1 LGARSTGWQIL
12 LLIER
17 ITWLESIVFAQ
28 CFYLQHEARNFRI
41 ISVLNPNHSI
51 MTAPQI
57 VAKARKLPQVSAA
70 ALRLAELLDDA
81 GNGFEEAAALIK
93 SDSLLTAKLLRA
105 CNSSAFGFSERIA
118 SVDQALMMLGFQEVR
133 RLVLSLGF
141 AASMNGTLPGYSM
154 EPNELWQHALVTGS
168 AAEHLVNRG
177 ELDCDAAVAFTA
189 GLLHDIGKVVI
200 AQVISLEAQ
209 TVIGRHMN
217 GEGLGSVEA
226 EREVLGTDHAEVGA
240 CLLHIWR
247 LPEPIV
253 EAVANHHRP
262 VFKPSPQL
270 SAVAHAA
277 NRIAHLAM
285 DASPEDRYFLNDDPS
300 LLAVGLSGEAGEKA
314 VADARGSLERA
325 RELALV

>member
-1 LGARSTGWQIL
+1 
-12 LLIER
+12 
-17 ITWLESIVFAQ
+17 
-28 CFYLQHEARNFRI
+28 
-41 ISVLNPNHSI
+41 
-51 MTAPQI
+51 MTAHQI

-81 GNGFEEAAALIK
+81 GNGFEEAAAVIK
-93 SDSLLTAKLLRA
+93 SDTLLTAKLLRA

-141 AASMNGTLPGYSM
+141 AGSMTGVLPGYSM
-154 EPNELWQHALVTGS
+154 EPSELWQHALVTGS
-168 AAEHLVNRG
+168 AAEQLVAACQP
-177 ELDCDAAVAFTA
+177 DCDSAVAFTA
-189 GLLHDIGKVVI
+189 GLLHDLGKVVI
-200 AQVISLEAQ
+200 AQVITPEAQ

-270 SAVAHAA
+270 SAITHCA
-277 NRIAHLAM
+277 NRIAHLAT
-285 DASPEDRYFLNDDPS
+285 EDTVEERYRINDDPV
-300 LLAVGLSGEAGEKA
+300 LQAVGLNSETAETVIAATRK
-314 VADARGSLERA
+314 SLDRA